1 MSKFVCQLGD
11 SKSNST
17 VYKQRKDWMAC
28 FFSICYVLCKCTYWI
43 LLPNEY
49 VIWKNQQWHNY
60 IHIKPELTHILKF
73 LTKNKII
80 FLFLLWIEYWIEL
93 INHLFILFLLT
104 TIKITVVLS
113 ITCNNGYDQ
122 AIFINKLQI
131 TLEMRRIYVTS
142 SISM

>member
-1 MSKFVCQLGD
+1 M
-11 SKSNST
+11 
-17 VYKQRKDWMAC
+17 
-28 FFSICYVLCKCTYWI
+28 
-43 LLPNEY
+43 
-49 VIWKNQQWHNY
+49 KNQQWHNY
-60 IHIKPELTHILKF
+60 VHIKPELTHILKN

-80 FLFLLWIEYWIEL
+80 FFVFIVNWILNIADKSFVY
-93 INHLFILFLLT
+93 FVLLT

-122 AIFINKLQI
+122 AIFINNLQI